1 MVLMYCANTYIYIY
15 IFIYRWWEGH
25 KPVHLDK
32 VEACVQK
39 GICCKIFAQSSMQII
54 SISFI
59 SPS

>member
-1 MVLMYCANTYIYIY
+1 MVLMYCTNTYIGIDGG
-15 IFIYRWWEGH
+15 RATSLCT
-25 KPVHLDK
+25 HLDK

-39 GICCKIFAQSSMQII
+39 GICCKIFAKSSMQII